1 MTVNLRM
8 LRAGKC
14 AEAKELIGTRMA
26 GTEGHGIQLYQPLGE
41 AAVWRGLQ
49 LFCAKQRGGSRRRA
63 LRIWGGEFL
72 DMQRGEQRIIAFL
85 WVSPCA

>member
-1 MTVNLRM
+1 MARDL

-49 LFCAKQRGGSRRRA
+49 LFLCNAAQRSRRRA
-63 LRIWGGEFL
+63 LPLPGG
-72 DMQRGEQRIIAFL
+72 
-85 WVSPCA
+85 